1 MSRIAPVPPQLAP
14 PEVRAAYETATKK
27 FGRLPIPL
35 AVTAHHPEVF
45 AAYMGFERALSR
57 ASKVAPKLTALATV
71 KVASLVGCP
80 F

>member
-14 PEVRAAYETATKK
+14 PDVRAAYETAMKK
-27 FGRLPIPL
+27 FGRLPVPIASPRTIPRSSPLHGIRARIRPGREVDARVTTL
-35 AVTAHHPEVF
+35 AA
-45 AAYMGFERALSR
+45 
-57 ASKVAPKLTALATV
+57 V